1 MSKLA
6 AAFRTAVLKL
16 FKQNHVPVQRFKD
29 LKRLLAFSP
38 AKVAGVGLAK
48 QWHDTD
54 FLIATLFNL
63 PHSLMQLKCSPKPA
77 RSRAYMALWEPIFP
91 FRNSP

>member
-1 MSKLA
+1 MVIIWAPLFAEQALVEYFS
-6 AAFRTAVLKL
+6 FRAAVLKL
-16 FKQNHVPVQRFKD
+16 FTENHAPVQRFKD

-48 QWHDTD
+48 QWHDSD

-63 PHSLMQLKCSPKPA
+63 PHSLNAVEM
-77 RSRAYMALWEPIFP
+77 
-91 FRNSP
+91 